1 MHGETYR
8 VLVFNQA
15 LIVTGQRHHK
25 KEALNAFKAVYPLL
39 SFRPLTT
46 HIHHAEIEVTHLEE
60 RLGDAGCSQASMKH
74 VLVVWHPACLE
85 HSIDILIIASAC
97 QPQSPFAMQKNAAL
111 TR

>member
-15 LIVTGQRHHK
+15 LIVTGKRHHK
-25 KEALNAFKAVYPLL
+25 KEALDAFKAVYPLL

-60 RLGDAGCSQASMKH
+60 RLGDTGCSQAGMKH
-74 VLVVWHPACLE
+74 VLVVWHPVYLK
-85 HSIDILIIASAC
+85 HSVNTLIIASVC
-97 QPQSPFAMQKNAAL
+97 QPQSPLQCKSAAL
-111 TR
+111 TS